1 MRIHFPLLLVFL
13 LFASV
18 GTAQADINTKLN
30 ELEGLINQLPL
41 DQDAKNR
48 FGDYIDMIRDNLNFA
63 HFSTTGHLVDALLV
77 QLASMILEGDLPL
90 SGSAPAQVSE
100 DDPMELIV
108 RKVDEIKAEELFFK
122 ANKADLSFLP
132 SETYYVGSMG
142 CSVQIFARGLGP
154 VMFDPGGVLYLRF
167 GDTAELMAV
176 TFEGGTFTWEW
187 DQGNDNEFYS
197 EGDRAYFR
205 TGEFETASVRV
216 TLKTNFGEPPPQCEA
231 VLRVIMQDGFPLFGG
246 D

>member
-1 MRIHFPLLLVFL
+1 MMRIYLPLVLVFL
-13 LFASV
+13 LFTSL
-18 GTAQADINTKLN
+18 GTARADIHAKLS
-30 ELEGLINQLPL
+30 ELEGLINQLDI

-48 FGDYIDMIRDNLNFA
+48 FGDYIDMIRDNLDFA
-63 HFSTTGHLVDALLV
+63 HFSTTGNMVDAILV

-90 SGSAPAQVSE
+90 SGSAPAQDSE
-100 DDPMELIV
+100 DGPMDILV

-176 TFEGGTFTWEW
+176 AFEGGTFTWDW

-197 EGDRAYFR
+197 NGDRAYFR
-205 TGEFETASVRV
+205 TGEYETASVRV
-216 TLKTNFGEPPPQCEA
+216 TFRTEFGSQCEA